1 MRIVGVMKVRG
12 LLLTRPRKNVL
23 LSRVTIYE
31 ICWLVIVVVSGFT
44 PAANCHLYAQKE
56 TPSSGISTLCD
67 SANAVSLIRE
77 QIQISKTFDN
87 SIPRISVL
95 TRAADLL
102 WKQRETEARNA
113 FAEAFEIAKRDYK
126 ERGDKPTREGRL
138 AISGVDQRYRVI
150 SAIAKRDPTWARQIT
165 IQLFDEATKEAESNN
180 SETAQQSDN
189 GDKLLNVASSV
200 LPSDP
205 NTAASYARLSF
216 KYPASIGLPSFLY
229 KLAETNKAA
238 ADQVYQDALVTY
250 ATSPLDELLY
260 LSAYPFAM
268 DRDLGEMPT
277 SMHYQ
282 VPGSFQPVSSLQTAF
297 VQTLR
302 KRAQLLSENPAEA
315 RIGTRLPA
323 AVQLWLVFTR
333 LESLGQRVS
342 PSTLQ
347 IVASAKGLIIN
358 LLSSKDR
365 QRVDRLLLPPP
376 SQSLDEQVEAAEKQ
390 SKPEMREQML
400 AFAVL
405 FADESEDLD
414 RLIKIADKID
424 DIGLRRQ
431 IVSFVY
437 FTRAQSL
444 IKQHKTDEARVL
456 ASKVEELDNRAYLY
470 SAIAAEIMKQMK
482 DDSEARALLEEVATA
497 AAKAPDTEIKVR
509 ALFGI
514 SYLFAGIEPSRS
526 IALLGDAV
534 KAINRIEGKDFSRDL
549 VIKRIEGKS
558 FGSYVTLQMPG
569 FNPENAFREVSR
581 YDFDGTL
588 YQTASFNDKLLRA
601 MTTMA
606 LADLCLQQK
615 PRTPKS
621 EKPKKEKNVTH
632 KRS

>member
-1 MRIVGVMKVRG
+1 MPVVGIMKLRF
-12 LLLTRPRKNVL
+12 LLPTERRENV
-23 LSRVTIYE
+23 SRFTIYAK
-31 ICWLVIVVVSGFT
+31 CWLVLIVASGLT
-44 PAANCHLYAQKE
+44 PVANRQLYAQNE
-56 TPSSGISTLCD
+56 TPSSASSTLCD
-67 SANAVSLIRE
+67 NANAVSLIHE

-87 SIPRISVL
+87 AIARISVL
-95 TRAADLL
+95 IRAGDLL
-102 WKQRETEARNA
+102 WKHRETEARNA
-113 FAEAFEIAKRDYK
+113 FAEALEIAKRDYK

-138 AISGVDQRYRVI
+138 AVSGVDQRYRVI
-150 SAIAKRDPTWARQIT
+150 SAIAKRDSAWARQIT
-165 IQLFDEATKEAESNN
+165 TQLFEEGTKEAESNN
-180 SETAQQSDN
+180 NDPAQQSDN
-189 GDKLLNVASSV
+189 GEKLLNVASSL

-205 NTAASYARLSF
+205 NNAASFARLSL

-238 ADQVYQDALVTY
+238 ADQVYQDALVSY
-250 ATSPLDELLY
+250 ATSPLDEFLY

-282 VPGSFQPVSSLQTAF
+282 VPGSFQPISSLQTAF
-297 VQTLR
+297 VQTLW

-315 RIGTRLPA
+315 RLGTRLPA

-333 LESLGQRVS
+333 VESLGQKVS
-342 PSTLQ
+342 PAALQ
-347 IVASAKGLIIN
+347 IVAQAKGLITN
-358 LLSSKDR
+358 LLASKDR

-390 SKPEMREQML
+390 SRPEMREQML

-414 RLIKIADKID
+414 RSIKMADKID
-424 DIGLRRQ
+424 DIGLRQQ

-456 ASKVEELDNRAYLY
+456 ALKVEELDNRAYLY

-482 DDSEARALLEEVATA
+482 DDTEARALLEEVATA

-514 SYLFAGIEPSRS
+514 AYLFAGIEPSRS

-534 KAINRIEGKDFSRDL
+534 KAINRIEGKDFSRDY

-569 FNPENAFREVSR
+569 FNPENAFREVSQ

-588 YQTASFNDKLLRA
+588 YQTANFNDKLLRA

-615 PRTPKS
+615 TRTPKS
-621 EKPKKEKNVTH
+621 EKPMKKKP
-632 KRS
+632 

>member
-1 MRIVGVMKVRG
+1 MRILRIMKVRA
-12 LLLTRPRKNVL
+12 LLPIQRRKNVSL
-23 LSRVTIYE
+23 FRVTIFGV
-31 ICWLVIVVVSGFT
+31 CWLLLLVPSALTLPVNS
-44 PAANCHLYAQKE
+44 PLDCQKE
-56 TPSSGISTLCD
+56 KPSSGTSTLCD

-77 QIQISKTFDN
+77 QIQISKTLDD
-87 SIPRISVL
+87 SIQRISIL
-95 TRAADLL
+95 IRAADLL

-113 FAEAFEIAKRDYK
+113 FAEALEIAKSDYK

-138 AISGVDQRYRVI
+138 VVSGVDQRYRVI
-150 SAIAKRDPTWARQIT
+150 SAIAKRDPAWARQIT
-165 IQLFDEATKEAESNN
+165 TQLFEEAAKETESIN
-180 SETAQQSDN
+180 SNTAQQEET
-189 GDKLLNVASSV
+189 GEKLLNVGSSL
-200 LPSDP
+200 LPTDP
-205 NTAASYARLSF
+205 NTAASFARLSF
-216 KYPASIGLPSFLY
+216 KYPASIAVPSFLY
-229 KLAETNKAA
+229 KLADTNKAA
-238 ADQVYQDALVTY
+238 ADQLYLDALVAY
-250 ATSPLDELLY
+250 ATRPLDELLY
-260 LSAYPFAM
+260 LSAYPFAL
-268 DRDLGEMPT
+268 DRDLGEMPI
-277 SMHYQ
+277 SMPYQ
-282 VPGSFQPVSSLQTAF
+282 VPGRFQPASSLQTAF
-297 VQTLR
+297 VQTLW
-302 KRAQLLSENPAEA
+302 KRAQQLSENPAEA

-333 LESLGQRVS
+333 LESPSQKLS
-342 PSTLQ
+342 PSVLQ
-347 IVASAKGLIIN
+347 TVAQAKGLIIN

-365 QRVDRLLLPPP
+365 QRVDSLLLAPP

-390 SKPEMREQML
+390 SKPAMREQML

-405 FADESEDLD
+405 HADETEDID

-424 DIGLRRQ
+424 DVGLRQQ
-431 IVSFVY
+431 IVNFLY

-497 AAKAPDTEIKVR
+497 TTKAPDTELKVR

-514 SYLFAGIEPSRS
+514 SYLFGDIEPSRS

-534 KAINRIEGKDFSRDL
+534 KVINHIEGKDFSRDY
-549 VIKRIEGKS
+549 VIKKIEGKS
-558 FGSYVTLQMPG
+558 FGSYMTLQMPG

-588 YQTASFNDKLLRA
+588 YQTANFNDKLLRS

-615 PRTPKS
+615 TRTPKA
-621 EKPKKEKNVTH
+621 EKPKKNKP
-632 KRS
+632 

>member
-1 MRIVGVMKVRG
+1 MRIVRVVNVRA
-12 LLLTRPRKNVL
+12 LLLTRRRKNVSL
-23 LSRVTIYE
+23 FRVTVFG
-31 ICWLVIVVVSGFT
+31 ICWLIVTSGFT
-44 PAANCHLYAQKE
+44 ASVNCTLSAQQEKL
-56 TPSSGISTLCD
+56 SSGSAALCD
-67 SANAVSLIRE
+67 SANAVALIRE

-95 TRAADLL
+95 IRAADLL
-102 WKQRETEARNA
+102 WNLRETEARAA
-113 FAEAFEIAKRDYK
+113 FADALEIAKRDYK

-138 AISGVDQRYRVI
+138 AISGIDQRYRVI
-150 SAIAKRDPTWARQIT
+150 SAIAKRDPAWARQIT
-165 IQLFDEATKEAESNN
+165 IQLFEEATKEAENNN

-189 GDKLLNVASSV
+189 GEKLLNVGSSL

-205 NTAASYARLSF
+205 NTAASFARLSF
-216 KYPASIGLPSFLY
+216 KYPASIGLPWFLY
-229 KLAETNKAA
+229 KLAETNKVA
-238 ADQVYQDALVTY
+238 ADQIYQDALASY

-282 VPGSFQPVSSLQTAF
+282 VPDTFQTTSSLQTTF
-297 VQTLR
+297 VQTLW

-315 RIGTRLPA
+315 RTGTRLPA

-333 LESLGQRVS
+333 LESLGEKVS
-342 PSTLQ
+342 PSALQ
-347 IVASAKGLIIN
+347 IVAQAKPLIIN

-376 SQSLDEQVEAAEKQ
+376 SQSLDEQVEVAEKQ

-405 FADESEDLD
+405 HADESEDLA
-414 RLIKIADKID
+414 RLIKTADKID
-424 DIGLRRQ
+424 DVGLRQQ

-437 FTRAQSL
+437 FSRAQSL
-444 IKQHKTDEARVL
+444 IKQHKTDEARAL

-482 DDSEARALLEEVATA
+482 DDSEARVLLEEVATA
-497 AAKAPDTEIKVR
+497 AAKAPDTEMKVR

-526 IALLGDAV
+526 IALLGEAV
-534 KAINRIEGKDFSRDL
+534 KAINRIEGKDFSRDY

-588 YQTASFNDKLLRA
+588 YQTANFNDKLLRG
-601 MTTMA
+601 MSTMA

-615 PRTPKS
+615 NRTPAS
-621 EKPKKEKNVTH
+621 GKPTKKKP
-632 KRS
+632 

>member
-1 MRIVGVMKVRG
+1 MI
-12 LLLTRPRKNVL
+12 TKN
-23 LSRVTIYE
+23 
-31 ICWLVIVVVSGFT
+31 
-44 PAANCHLYAQKE
+44 KE
-56 TPSSGISTLCD
+56 TNQP
-67 SANAVSLIRE
+67 
-77 QIQISKTFDN
+77 
-87 SIPRISVL
+87 
-95 TRAADLL
+95 
-102 WKQRETEARNA
+102 
-113 FAEAFEIAKRDYK
+113 AKA
-126 ERGDKPTREGRL
+126 G
-138 AISGVDQRYRVI
+138 SRYRVSTNATRVI
-150 SAIAKRDPTWARQIT
+150 TAIAKRDPAWARQIT
-165 IQLFDEATKEAESNN
+165 IQLSEEAAKEAESNT
-180 SETAQQSDN
+180 SGTTQQSDN
-189 GDKLLNVASSV
+189 GEKLLNVGSSL

-205 NTAASYARLSF
+205 NTATSFARLSF

-229 KLAETNKAA
+229 KLAETNQAA
-238 ADQVYQDALVTY
+238 ADQVYQDALVSY

-260 LSAYPFAM
+260 LSAYPFAI
-268 DRDLGEMPT
+268 DRDLGEMPN

-282 VPGSFQPVSSLQTAF
+282 VPGSFQPTSSLQTAF
-297 VQTLR
+297 VQTLS
-302 KRAQLLSENPAEA
+302 KRAQLLSENPDEA
-315 RIGTRLPA
+315 RIGARLPA

-333 LESLGQRVS
+333 LESLGQKVS
-342 PSTLQ
+342 PSALQ
-347 IVASAKGLIIN
+347 TAAQAKGLIIN

-365 QRVDRLLLPPP
+365 QRVDRLMVAPP
-376 SQSLDEQVEAAEKQ
+376 SQSLDEQIEAAEKQ

-405 FADESEDLD
+405 FADELEDLD

-424 DIGLRRQ
+424 DIGLRQQ

-437 FTRAQSL
+437 FKRAQSL

-482 DDSEARALLEEVATA
+482 DDSEARALLEEVAAA

-534 KAINRIEGKDFSRDL
+534 KAINRIEGKDFSRDY

-588 YQTASFNDKLLRA
+588 YQTANFNDKLLRS

-615 PRTPKS
+615 SRTPKA
-621 EKPKKEKNVTH
+621 EKPTKKKP
-632 KRS
+632 

>member
-1 MRIVGVMKVRG
+1 VRIFLVMKVRG
-12 LLLTRPRKNVL
+12 LLLLTQSRKNL
-23 LSRVTIYE
+23 LLLRVTSYA
-31 ICWLVIVVVSGFT
+31 ICSLVLVVASGFT
-44 PAANCHLYAQKE
+44 PAANCQPYAQKE
-56 TPSSGISTLCD
+56 TPASGTSTLCD

-87 SIPRISVL
+87 TIPRISVL
-95 TRAADLL
+95 IRAADLL

-113 FAEAFEIAKRDYK
+113 FAEALEIAKRDYK

-150 SAIAKRDPTWARQIT
+150 SAIAKRDPGWARQIT
-165 IQLFDEATKEAESNN
+165 VQLFEEATKDAESNN
-180 SETAQQSDN
+180 GNTAEQSDN
-189 GDKLLNVASSV
+189 GDKLLNVASSL

-205 NTAASYARLSF
+205 NTAASFARLSF

-229 KLAETNKAA
+229 KLAETNRAA
-238 ADQVYQDALVTY
+238 ADQVYQDALISY

-282 VPGSFQPVSSLQTAF
+282 VPGSFQPISSLQTAF
-297 VQTLR
+297 VQTLS
-302 KRAQLLSENPAEA
+302 KRAQLLSANPEEA
-315 RIGTRLPA
+315 RIGTRMPA

-342 PSTLQ
+342 PSALQ
-347 IVASAKGLIIN
+347 IVAPAKGLIIN
-358 LLSSKDR
+358 LLSNKDR

-405 FADESEDLD
+405 HADESEDLD
-414 RLIKIADKID
+414 RLIKIGDKID
-424 DIGLRRQ
+424 DIGLRQQ

-444 IKQHKTDEARVL
+444 IKQHKTDEARGL

-470 SAIAAEIMKQMK
+470 SAIATEIMKQMK
-482 DDSEARALLEEVATA
+482 DDSEARVLLEEVATA
-497 AAKAPDTEIKVR
+497 AGKAPDTEIKVR
-509 ALFGI
+509 VLF
-514 SYLFAGIEPSRS
+514 SVSHLFAGIEPSRS

-534 KAINRIEGKDFSRDL
+534 KAINRIEGKDFSRDF

-588 YQTASFNDKLLRA
+588 YQTANFNDKLLRA

-606 LADLCLQQK
+606 MADLCLQQK
-615 PRTPKS
+615 TRTPKLD
-621 EKPKKEKNVTH
+621 KPTKKKP
-632 KRS
+632 